1 MPEIGKTKVKTQ
13 ERIKWKTFRETWKDC
28 EACPLHQTRH
38 RICLAKGKVPCDV
51 LFVGE
56 APGMSEDTIG
66 QPFVGP
72 AGKLLDEMISAA
84 FEDLELTILGDQLP
98 RYAFTNI
105 VCCLPVGADGK
116 KAIEPDPAHA
126 KACSPRLIEFVDK
139 VAQPKL
145 VILVG
150 KYAAKY
156 VKKFFPNHAWP
167 TVEITHPAAILKSD
181 IGQRGLLIQRN
192 TVTIRD
198 AFETIL
204 EGT

>member
-1 MPEIGKTKVKTQ
+1 
-13 ERIKWKTFRETWKDC
+13 
-28 EACPLHQTRH
+28 
-38 RICLAKGKVPCDV
+38 
-51 LFVGE
+51 
-56 APGMSEDTIG
+56 MSEDTIG

-84 FEDLELTILGDQLP
+84 FDEIDPGENDWGRSDVKL
-98 RYAFTNI
+98 AFTNI
-105 VCCLPVGADGK
+105 VCCLPIGADGK